1 MYQIEFHH
9 GLRVRSDTLVPFMI
23 SSLVQKFTFES
34 LRKFRKGK
42 IHVFRPTCGSGF
54 SCYRVMVNS
63 KYFLL
68 RRTRSLVSHA
78 RQLKVLFCQFNGAPL
93 LCPFL
98 VVCCIH
104 IIYILPLACC
114 FISSSL
120 KNDSLSSGVQGQV
133 GHCPGLETG
142 LEQSCSNPHHLII
155 WECHHSPDN
164 RTHTYIRYKFQHLE

>member
-1 MYQIEFHH
+1 MKVRYIHHTWAWYSIWEFEEVIDTGLCNQFNYRTLKMYQIEFHH

-93 LCPFL
+93 LCHFL

-120 KNDSLSSGVQGQV
+120 KNDSLSSGV
-133 GHCPGLETG
+133 
-142 LEQSCSNPHHLII
+142 
-155 WECHHSPDN
+155 
-164 RTHTYIRYKFQHLE
+164 